1 MRAKIAVRS
10 LVMVTV
16 LIALLSSSAL
26 PALSLE
32 SQQSSWQSAQEDS
45 AQAAL
50 DNLLALTLQSGMG
63 VAFRL
68 PAPAAAALLR
78 QAGLNRPPWRNAFLV
93 QAPYA
98 SGDPAYVQ
106 QPEPVNAQTLH
117 WDPAKMDR
125 TVSPQALAWAIIN
138 ELAWV
143 KRFEREPAPDVQRR
157 AVQSWEG
164 RLLGRLALLGTL
176 FAQTNLRD
184 PQTGLYF
191 HGWRGGAIV
200 DRAFLP
206 LDQITLLWAWS
217 KLATAS
223 PPGGN
228 ILVSPEQAR
237 QMARQLFSALS
248 GGQGLLRRASELS
261 PREAGL
267 GVEALVSYAA
277 TLSSPQEIRPVLQ
290 LIREMLPRLSSAQGD
305 WSAQAEAVTALLSV
319 YRLSGERTVLL
330 EALRQW
336 KELQKLWDPQ
346 AELFASRAGDAPV
359 YLYSVQELGDAVGA
373 FNAIIHLAE
382 LNKQD
387 RAKVQ
392 SQYAKFFN
400 GALQAARPQS
410 PSAVIV
416 SKFGR
421 APVFIASVRFD
432 PTSGRWQPVN
442 RRFVSGGALYLAARL
457 NWIGRWQGQEF
468 SRPSWGFPQ
477 SDSIALQ
484 VMRRQLAALQG
495 LAEQKLPERLTQ
507 LEESL
512 QEQLQTQQALSSQLA
527 ALQPLQ
533 RQVEVLSGQLAAL
546 QRQVQALSGQL
557 TQEQKRSKTQLTAL
571 SQQVKTLQS
580 TGQSSEAGQPLGSRD
595 SLTVLLVV
603 LLLLVGW
610 TAFEWVR
617 RRPA

>member
-26 PALSLE
+26 PAP
-32 SQQSSWQSAQEDS
+32 SQEPWQSAQGDS
-45 AQAAL
+45 ARAAL

-68 PAPAAAALLR
+68 PAPLAAELLS
-78 QAGLNRPPWRNAFLV
+78 QAGLSRPPWRNAFLV

-98 SGDPAYVQ
+98 SGDPAYTQ

-143 KRFEREPAPDVQRR
+143 ERFEPGPAPDAQRR

-164 RLLGRLALLGTL
+164 RLWGRLALLGAL
-176 FAQTNLRD
+176 FTQTNLRD

-191 HGWRGGAIV
+191 HRWRGGAIV

-217 KLATAS
+217 KLTAD
-223 PPGGN
+223 PPAGN
-228 ILVSPEQAR
+228 TLVSPEQAR

-248 GGQGLLRRASELS
+248 GSQGLLRRPSELS
-261 PREAGL
+261 PRDAGL
-267 GVEALVSYAA
+267 GVEALVAYAA
-277 TLSSPQEIRPVLQ
+277 TLSDPQEIRTVLQ

-305 WSAQAEAVTALLSV
+305 WSAQAEAVSALLSV
-319 YRLSGERTVLL
+319 YRLSGDETVRR

-336 KELQKLWDPQ
+336 QELQKLWDPK
-346 AELFASRAGDAPV
+346 AELFVSRAGDVPV

-373 FNAIIHLAE
+373 FNAVIHLAG
-382 LNKQD
+382 LQQQD

-400 GALQAARPQS
+400 GALRAARPQS
-410 PSAVIV
+410 PSAAIV

-421 APVFIASVRFD
+421 APVFMASVRFD
-432 PTSGRWQPVN
+432 PASGRWQPVN

-468 SRPSWGFPQ
+468 FGPRWGFPQ

-484 VMRRQLAALQG
+484 IMRRQLAALQG

-507 LEESL
+507 LKGSL
-512 QEQLQTQQALSSQLA
+512 QEQLKTQQ
-527 ALQPLQ
+527 
-533 RQVEVLSGQLAAL
+533 VLSGQLAAL
-546 QRQVQALSGQL
+546 QRQVQELSGQL
-557 TQEQKRSKTQLTAL
+557 AQEQKRSKAQLTAL
-571 SQQVKTLQS
+571 SQQVKTLQG
-580 TGQSSEAGQPLGSRD
+580 TGQGSEAGRPLGSRD